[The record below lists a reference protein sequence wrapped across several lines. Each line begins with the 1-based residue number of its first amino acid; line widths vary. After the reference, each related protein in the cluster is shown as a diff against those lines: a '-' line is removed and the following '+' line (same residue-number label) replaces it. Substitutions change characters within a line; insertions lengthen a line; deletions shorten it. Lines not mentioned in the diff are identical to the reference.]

1 MYFFIEDY
9 DLIEKYYITWDK
21 ASADIKKKFDSKNL
35 HDKFFWKPK
44 LNLMVMK
51 LHIFTMKNIPKADS
65 NHT

>member
-21 ASADIKKKFDSKNL
+21 ASADIKKKFDSKNV

-44 LNLMVMK
+44 
-51 LHIFTMKNIPKADS
+51 
-65 NHT
+65 